1 MSAGKTLM
9 EYDVFRHN
17 NTDDENFKRIN
28 EFFKQVLQEDKD
40 LCNGT
45 QKNLEGGIFI
55 NGQLHPEKEKV
66 CSPMTSAN
74 LYRLTHSRDPSS
86 SKRLFARWSWS
97 TVLEKRRQVT
107 ISGLRLR
114 SRRLP

>member
-1 MSAGKTLM
+1 MMRCIPMSAGKTLM

-66 CSPMTSAN
+66 CSPMTLVDLVQAN
-74 LYRLTHSRDPSS
+74 T
-86 SKRLFARWSWS
+86 F
-97 TVLEKRRQVT
+97 
-107 ISGLRLR
+107 
-114 SRRLP
+114 